1 MMVRAGGV
9 DVLVDP
15 GTYDYFSF
23 PEWRRYFRS
32 TRAHNTLALD
42 GADQSSQLGLFLW
55 GHRAVARCI
64 DWRPRPGGGIVAGE
78 HDGYRALPVPA
89 THRRTLDLDRATR
102 TLTIAD
108 DVLSEGAHD
117 LELSFHF
124 SEQCDATLDGHR
136 VAVAFPGG
144 WAVLRFDERLV
155 VTLSKGGEIGQGG
168 WVSRGYH
175 RKAPAWT
182 ARGTLRASTNVTIHT
197 RLQFGE
203 LK

>member
-1 MMVRAGGV
+1 
-9 DVLVDP
+9 
-15 GTYDYFSF
+15 
-23 PEWRRYFRS
+23 
-32 TRAHNTLALD
+32 
-42 GADQSSQLGLFLW
+42 
-55 GHRAVARCI
+55 
-64 DWRPRPGGGIVAGE
+64 
-78 HDGYRALPVPA
+78 
-89 THRRTLDLDRATR
+89 
-102 TLTIAD
+102 LTITD
-108 DVLSEGAHD
+108 DVSSAGAHD

-124 SEQCDATLDGHR
+124 SEQCEATIDGQH

-144 WAVLRFDERLV
+144 GAVLLFDERLA

-182 ARGTLRASTNVTIHT
+182 ARGTLRGATTVTLKT